1 MPVASSEDSFQLF
14 EESLPVFAVVFLW
27 TLLAVFARYD
37 LGSGLRYAGLVMA
50 LLYVVVR
57 GAAVG
62 RSVETVRHPT
72 SVVDGLRD
80 SVRSLAPASPWF
92 LLAFALRVG
101 RDYTGFVLPS
111 ELVYVSS
118 ATGVLTV
125 VLYAAVFGSARLRA
139 TWR

>member
-1 MPVASSEDSFQLF
+1 MSFVSSEDSVRLF

-37 LGSGLRYAGLVMA
+37 LGSGLRNAGVVMA

-57 GAAVG
+57 GAAIG
-62 RSVETVRHPT
+62 NGVETVGHPK
-72 SVVDGLRD
+72 SVVAALRD
-80 SVRSLAPASPWF
+80 SFRALVPASPWF

-101 RDYTGFVLPS
+101 RDYTGFLLPR

-118 ATGVLTV
+118 TTGVLTV
-125 VLYAAVFGSARLRA
+125 VLYAVVFGSARLRS

>member
-1 MPVASSEDSFQLF
+1 MQVASSEDQFRLF

-27 TLLAVFARYD
+27 TPLAVFARDD
-37 LGSGLRYAGLVMA
+37 LRSGLRYAGVVMA

-57 GAAVG
+57 GAAIG
-62 RSVETVRHPT
+62 YGVETVGHPK

-80 SVRSLAPASPWF
+80 SVRALVPASPWF
-92 LLAFALRVG
+92 LLAFALRAG
-101 RDYTGFVLPS
+101 RDYTGFVLPR

-125 VLYAAVFGSARLRA
+125 VLYAVVFGSARLRS